1 MILLIVYIIG
11 EPGQDGPMGLE
22 GRKGPTGLPG
32 PVRRC
37 HDI

>member
-1 MILLIVYIIG
+1 MKICVLGDEGQIG
-11 EPGQDGPMGLE
+11 PVGDEGPE
-22 GRKGPTGLPG
+22 GPTGLPG